1 MPSATLRL
9 MPRDMVLPET
19 DYPSTANRGVR
30 RPGDIS
36 KLESKLA
43 EMYGESTE
51 KVRHRF
57 YRNLRI
63 LALASGAIER
73 FPEQL
78 ADRLLAM

>member
-1 MPSATLRL
+1 MPNATLRL
-9 MPRDMVLPET
+9 IPPDLLLPET

-43 EMYGESTE
+43 EMYGWSTE
-51 KVRHRF
+51 KVRRRF
-57 YRNLRI
+57 YRNLRT

>member
-1 MPSATLRL
+1 MPHDL
-9 MPRDMVLPET
+9 VLPET
-19 DYPSTANRGVR
+19 DYPSTANTGVR

-36 KLESKLA
+36 KLESKLSHL
-43 EMYGESTE
+43 YGESTE
-51 KVRHRF
+51 EVRQRF
-57 YRNLRI
+57 YRSLRT

>member
-1 MPSATLRL
+1 
-9 MPRDMVLPET
+9 MVLPET

>member
-1 MPSATLRL
+1 
-9 MPRDMVLPET
+9 
-19 DYPSTANRGVR
+19 
-30 RPGDIS
+30 
-36 KLESKLA
+36 
-43 EMYGESTE
+43 MYGESTE

-57 YRNLRI
+57 YRNLRT